1 MAKVYNKDMESLMRV
16 GKEGKKAS
24 NDNIKSLIKIDQ
36 EGKKNSGK
44 DMKNLMRVDKEGKKT
59 KTRLSPR
66 EKEVY
71 ELIVVGKTN
80 KQICK
85 ELCICKSTLEKYIT
99 KIYQKKGVK
108 NRIELVFR
116 LKDNCNRGQE

>member
-36 EGKKNSGK
+36 EGKKSLWQRYGK
-44 DMKNLMRVDKEGKKT
+44 SDESRQRGQKT

-116 LKDNCNRGQE
+116 LKDDGNRGQE

>member
-1 MAKVYNKDMESLMRV
+1 MAKAYKKDIKNSVESGKKASNDNIKSLIKIDKEGKKASGKDMESLMRV
-16 GKEGKKAS
+16 GKEGKKA
-24 NDNIKSLIKIDQ
+24 
-36 EGKKNSGK
+36 
-44 DMKNLMRVDKEGKKT
+44 

-66 EKEVY
+66 ESEVY
-71 ELIVVGKTN
+71 ELIVIGKTN

>member
-16 GKEGKKAS
+16 GKEGKKAY
-24 NDNIKSLIKIDQ
+24 NDDIKSLIKID
-36 EGKKNSGK
+36 
-44 DMKNLMRVDKEGKKT
+44 KEGKKA

-71 ELIVVGKTN
+71 ELIVIGKTN

-116 LKDNCNRGQE
+116 LKDDGNRGQE

>member
-24 NDNIKSLIKIDQ
+24 NDNIKSLIKIGK
-36 EGKKNSGK
+36 EGKKASNDNIKSLIK
-44 DMKNLMRVDKEGKKT
+44 IDKEGKKA

-66 EKEVY
+66 ETEVY

-116 LKDNCNRGQE
+116 LKDDCNRGQE